1 MVPSAPV
8 AVNPEVFMEGVLAI
22 LIASV
27 VLVAVIPAAILM
39 YVVIR
44 LTIL

>member
-1 MVPSAPV
+1 
-8 AVNPEVFMEGVLAI
+8 MEGILAL